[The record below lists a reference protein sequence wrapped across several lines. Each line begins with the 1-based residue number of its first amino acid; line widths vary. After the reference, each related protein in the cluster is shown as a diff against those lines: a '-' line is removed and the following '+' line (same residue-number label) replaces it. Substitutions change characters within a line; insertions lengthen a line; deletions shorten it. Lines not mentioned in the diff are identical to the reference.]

1 MQTQIQGH
9 NTNKQ
14 DCQNHG
20 YQILEANKQYWNF
33 KTDSWKGYGSNS
45 RCYWQFYAPG
55 SKRLRIRLSVI
66 DVSIV
71 KDKEHLKK
79 FFFLNIATNQYHTS
93 LISIRGR

>member
-20 YQILEANKQYWNF
+20 YQVLETNKQYLTF
-33 KTDSWKGYGSNS
+33 KTDSWKGYGSNA

-66 DVSIV
+66 DVS
-71 KDKEHLKK
+71 
-79 FFFLNIATNQYHTS
+79 FLNVLKIIDTYTKN
-93 LISIRGR
+93 LV